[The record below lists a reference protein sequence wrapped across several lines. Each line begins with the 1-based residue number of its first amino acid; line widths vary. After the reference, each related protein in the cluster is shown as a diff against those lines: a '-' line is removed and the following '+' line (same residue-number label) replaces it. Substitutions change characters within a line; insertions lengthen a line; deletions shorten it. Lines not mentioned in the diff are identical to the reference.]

1 MKKYIIILIGS
12 LFLANCS
19 ESLLDKYPVNTL
31 NPTNYWKTEKDA
43 IVAVNNLYT
52 KLPDQR
58 TWIYS
63 EMMTDHAIG
72 SSGDNGRN
80 NVLEGTTDS
89 NTGTYKTYWS
99 DYYTRI
105 AAANYFLENIEKVK
119 DMNSAMRS
127 RLIGEA
133 KFIRAFAYLSLTMDF
148 GDVPLITK
156 PLSVSE
162 GASVTRT
169 NRFEIFNFII
179 NEMDQILA
187 DLPSRS
193 TIFADGK
200 EIGRITS
207 GAALSLKARA
217 ALYAG
222 TIAKNFGG
230 ATPNDYFTKSLADSE
245 AVISSGEYELYNDYS
260 KLFTYAAEYSKE
272 IILSRTYIKDY
283 LSTPFFMN
291 NAPRELT
298 GRSTIDLSIS
308 KALVNQYQMK
318 ATGMSITNPGSGYNP
333 NDPYLGRDPRLDAT
347 MFLPAYNNTSYC
359 SIVKGK
365 RWDVRPNL
373 PASLKVAD
381 VISEQGGG
389 TKTGFAMKKY
399 INITEDAGQGANDGT
414 NLILIRYADVLLMNA
429 EARIELNQGLDVAA
443 AMINKVRERVTMPKL
458 ENSGYT
464 GADLS
469 SQTIMREILQGE
481 RAVEL
486 ALEGLRVYDIKRW
499 KIAEKLIK
507 GPVEGLTY
515 VDYKTGK
522 TVTFFWETR
531 VRIFSPERDYLFPVP
546 ASERLINPGLTQN
559 TGY

>member
-12 LFLANCS
+12 LFWASCS
-19 ESLLDKYPVNTL
+19 DDLLEKYPINTL
-31 NPTNYWKTEKDA
+31 NPSIFWENEKDA
-43 IVAVNNLYT
+43 AAAINNLYT
-52 KLPDQR
+52 QLPDQR
-58 TWIYS
+58 NWIYS

-89 NTGTYKTYWS
+89 NNGAYKTYWT

-105 AAANYFLENIEKVK
+105 RAANYFLENIENVK
-119 DMNSAMRS
+119 DMDAALRARM
-127 RLIGEA
+127 IGEA

-156 PLSVSE
+156 TLSVSE

-169 NRFEIFNFII
+169 SRFEIFNFII
-179 NEMDQILA
+179 NEMDQVA
-187 DLPSRS
+187 PALPSRS
-193 TIFADGK
+193 TLFANGK
-200 EIGRITS
+200 EIGRVTS
-207 GAALSLKARA
+207 GAALALKARA

-230 ATPNDYFTKSLADSE
+230 ATANDYFTKSLAASD
-245 AVISSGEYELYNDYS
+245 AVINSGQYELYNDYS
-260 KLFTYAAEYSKE
+260 KLFSYVAEYSKE
-272 IILSRTYIKDY
+272 IIFSRTYTKDF
-283 LSTPFFMN
+283 LPTPFFMN

-298 GRSTIDLSIS
+298 GRATVDLSIS

-318 ATGMSITNPGSGYNP
+318 ASGMSITNPNSGYNP
-333 NDPYLGRDPRLDAT
+333 NDPYLGRDPRLEAT
-347 MFLPAYNNTSYC
+347 MFLPAYDNTSYC
-359 SIVKGK
+359 STVKGK

-381 VISEQGGG
+381 VISDQGGG

-399 INITEDAGQGANDGT
+399 INVTEDAGQGANDGT

-429 EARIELNQGLDVAA
+429 EARIELNQGLDVALA
-443 AMINKVRERVTMPKL
+443 RINQVRERATMPKL
-458 ENSGYT
+458 EDSGYT
-464 GADLS
+464 AADLS
-469 SQTIMREILQGE
+469 NQAKMREIVQQE
-481 RAVEL
+481 RTVEIAV
-486 ALEGLRVYDIKRW
+486 EGLRIYDMKRW

-515 VDYKTGK
+515 IDYKTNQP
-522 TVTFFWETR
+522 VTFFWETR
-531 VRIFSPERDYLFPVP
+531 VRIFTPERDYLFPIP

-559 TGY
+559 PGY